1 MPRPWPSMAGHT
13 WSTTTPSPRGTL
25 AAALSRAPNQEFGLI
40 PGGKAGIQELQTG
53 AGCSRSFPPKLPC
66 WQSVFPPNSQLQAW
80 LWFCCLEET
89 PGLAQPG
96 LGMGWSR
103 ILRVPGWK
111 CHGDGAASRMG
122 HLCLGTRVTAPT
134 SAHPPCWGGPCGVR
148 GCAGP
153 WEFPLGMLPEIL
165 QAGNVSFRRLLGV
178 LPSALPPSPLGL
190 IPTSRA
196 LGEGLGWDPVHL
208 PVPFPVSQPCGGVSV
223 WSWCL
228 SLSVCLSP
236 LNVAVSL
243 FSSHLSNEIPA

>member
-111 CHGDGAASRMG
+111 CHGDGAASRDG
-122 HLCLGTRVTAPT
+122 TSLPWDTCDCPNLCSSPVLGRTLRCPWL
-134 SAHPPCWGGPCGVR
+134 CWS
-148 GCAGP
+148 
-153 WEFPLGMLPEIL
+153 LGIPS
-165 QAGNVSFRRLLGV
+165 GN
-178 LPSALPPSPLGL
+178 A
-190 IPTSRA
+190 A
-196 LGEGLGWDPVHL
+196 
-208 PVPFPVSQPCGGVSV
+208 
-223 WSWCL
+223 
-228 SLSVCLSP
+228 
-236 LNVAVSL
+236 
-243 FSSHLSNEIPA
+243 